1 MAPCRI
7 LCHLPALCLG
17 WHLLLDTILYTQ
29 LLSAMVRS
37 ESATARNSTRKDNN
51 HGRRAPAVNHHDLES
66 RRLSPPPTAA
76 SIEEKMAFL
85 LHTMR
90 QDAHSVP
97 DVVAYN
103 IVIRFYAARCGDQNN
118 SARTATAFL
127 AKLQSIVQQMKL
139 DGVALDAA
147 CHASLVY
154 GYARAGQIELAQ
166 TTLQQMPIDADND
179 RLRFLRLVGESVY
192 LILAAHRQAIVSARA
207 NEGTDCKHQL
217 EAMALRDEPQVDESG
232 RCDLLK
238 RAETFYQTILQQG
251 IVDSATEG
259 AR

>member
-154 GYARAGQIELAQ
+154 GYARAGQIEQAQ
-166 TTLQQMPIDADND
+166 TTLQQMPMDKD

-192 LILAAHRQAIVSARA
+192 HILAAHRQAIVSARA

-217 EAMALRDEPQVDESG
+217 EAMALRDEPHEDETN
-232 RCDLLK
+232 RDDLRK
-238 RAETFYQTILQQG
+238 RAEAFYQPFCNKELWT
-251 IVDSATEG
+251 VDSATEG